1 MSPEAF
7 PGLPTTL
14 GYAFFRVGSMALK
27 KLAALIGQLPASGLE
42 KIGRSLG
49 RVAYWLDIRH
59 RRIVHQNIAF
69 IFPEW
74 EPLRRRR
81 LAKHIF
87 QHFGVVFLEIL
98 QTPFLSRLKL
108 AERITI
114 EGQEILIEAI
124 DNPRGCLLFSAH
136 LGNWEFGLLALS
148 AQLNRSTMTVAK
160 PIKWKLAHNWLT
172 ALRSRFGNQV
182 FFKDGAMPW
191 MIRALREG
199 QTLTILIDQGVRRKE
214 AVEVTFF
221 GKQTLA
227 TPAAALLALRCR
239 MPVVPIFCVRDAR
252 GKYCLKILPPVAYQ
266 RSASLRE
273 DIQVYT
279 QMLMNTLEEAIRED
293 PEQWFWFHRRWKR
306 TYPELYPE
314 YQVIRRRKRKKKGL
328 EV

>member
-1 MSPEAF
+1 
-7 PGLPTTL
+7 
-14 GYAFFRVGSMALK
+14 MALK
-27 KLAALIGQLPASGLE
+27 KMAALIGQLPPSGLE

-49 RVAYWLDIRH
+49 CVAYWLDIRH
-59 RRIVHQNIAF
+59 RRIVRQNIAF
-69 IFPEW
+69 IYPEW
-74 EPLRRRR
+74 NPLQRRR
-81 LAKHIF
+81 LAKRVF

-98 QTPFLSRLKL
+98 QAPFLSRTKL
-108 AERITI
+108 VERIHI
-114 EGQEILIEAI
+114 EGQEILIKAM
-124 DNPRGCLLFSAH
+124 DHPRGCLLFSAH

-148 AQLNRSTMTVAK
+148 ARLNRSTMTVAK

-172 ALRSRFGNQV
+172 TLRSRFGNQV

-191 MIRALREG
+191 MIRTLREG
-199 QTLTILIDQGVRRKE
+199 RTLTILIDQGVRRKE

-239 MPVVPIFCVRDAR
+239 MPVVPIFCVRDAC
-252 GKYCLKILPPVAYQ
+252 GKYRLNIQPPVACQ
-266 RSASLRE
+266 RSGSLRE

-279 QMLMNTLEEAIRED
+279 QMLMNTLEEAIRND